1 MYSHL
6 GKKVNVKSGN
16 GDNII
21 LALEQRGFCAALVNS
36 RAKCAQSQDISDFR
50 PLLRKAAVSW
60 VDYVSENLERDAIP
74 LAEELGFSKLLVT
87 NLMKNPRA
95 GYEDL
100 NDEMGLLLPA
110 IHVEGFEVKL
120 DPLLILMRKNVL
132 FTLHTSGTK
141 RFFRVR
147 RYAETLLKK
156 LPTAMAQ
163 NDRMTMLLI
172 RILDENNARNFDYLQ
187 VIEEHGD
194 ELSQKL
200 SDTKVSRESLGKS
213 IYEMKHALIV
223 YLSGLWATAD
233 ALGSLRYGDA
243 DLITDNPKIIN
254 RLTGLVGEVHAQI
267 GLAEHLSDVLA
278 SGLEVLQSIYNNQLQ
293 LLNNRLALLVA
304 YLTIIGTALLVP
316 NTIATVMSN
325 SMFGFSAADEQWYI
339 ALIILSTVFATALSW
354 WVVKQ
359 MGLLPKSPDSDG
371 K

>member
-6 GKKVNVKSGN
+6 GKKVSVKS
-16 GDNII
+16 DNSDGVV
-21 LALEQRGFCAALVNS
+21 LALEHRGFCAVLLNS
-36 RAKCAQSQDISDFR
+36 HAKCAQSQEIADFC
-50 PLLRKAAVSW
+50 PLIKKASVSW
-60 VDYVSENLERDAIP
+60 VDYVSENLQRDAIP
-74 LAEELGFSKLLVT
+74 LAEKLGFSKLIVT

-95 GYEDL
+95 GYEDF

-110 IHVEGFEVKL
+110 IHVEGFEVTL

-132 FTLHTSGTK
+132 LTLHTSGTK

-156 LPTAMAQ
+156 LPANMAQ

-187 VIEEHGD
+187 VIEEQGD
-194 ELSQKL
+194 ELSRTL
-200 SDTKVSRESLGKS
+200 SDANVSRNTLGKS
-213 IYEMKHALIV
+213 IYQMKHALIV

-243 DLITDNPKIIN
+243 DLITDSPRIIN

-316 NTIATVMSN
+316 NTIATVMGN
-325 SMFGFSAADEQWYI
+325 SMFGFNAADEGWYV
-339 ALIILSTVFATALSW
+339 ALIIFSTIFATILSW
-354 WVVKQ
+354 WVVNK
-359 MGLLPKSPDSDG
+359 MGLLPKGPDSG
-371 K
+371 